1 MFWSRN
7 MGNKKVVKK
16 TNISNTH
23 VPDKVYAYMIQS
35 HHMLYE
41 LLNCEKGDSVS
52 VEVFDDVGVEHP
64 DGSRDAIQLKSALS
78 NRNPVSNKAIDL
90 WKTMYNWMLSAET
103 GELDP
108 ENTKYILFINVN
120 KKGTI
125 VDKFH
130 SVKSTEEAIDAWNK
144 TKEIFYDEEG
154 KLKEIGEECR
164 KYVEYF
170 YKDEKKDLALKII
183 EKFKYKKCIED
194 YTITVRNEF
203 NKSGIPED
211 IIDPIYVGIIGWID
225 IKVTKMVEAG
235 QPIAISL
242 EDYQKQ
248 LRALYREYNQKH
260 SLMTYSVEP
269 SDQEIEQE
277 FQKKRVYIEQLD
289 IIDCDYTEK
298 VEAIN
303 DYLRAAIDRATWA
316 ENGDISMQSIQT
328 YESNLKRTW
337 KLQKRIV
344 MLEKKNESSE
354 DQGKMIYYACSWF
367 GIIVKIDEKKL
378 LLARR
383 EPGQHK
389 VTDDM
394 MLMENEICP
403 FCGSKH
409 NVDGQMRELIGNLE
423 DLEEESEEIAEIP
436 VAFEREYSI
445 VQGKISELTER
456 LGAVQKSIKIQNN
469 KKDETYN
476 QKYTLESVSRF
487 LGKLQYAEET
497 YRAIGYDGELQE
509 EISELQKKII
519 VLQNEINEGGI
530 RKRFASALEN
540 IELKIMKLL
549 PLLDTERPEDSVK
562 IDYKNLTITVTSKS
576 GRKDYLWEIG
586 SGSNWLSYHISVSL
600 AFQMFFAEKKYSP
613 IPQFIVYDQ
622 PSQVYFP
629 NKAAQKEEDKDVDPH
644 LEDEDILAVKKIFE
658 AMSEAMEKTKHRMQI
673 IVLEHAD
680 ESAWEGVSNM
690 HLVEEWRG
698 ENNKLIPNEWLD

>member
-1 MFWSRN
+1 

-303 DYLRAAIDRATWA
+303 DYLRAAINRATWA

-354 DQGKMIYYACSWF
+354 DQGKMIYYKCQDKNVEMDSVYVPDFFKNGCYHA
-367 GIIVKIDEKKL
+367 
-378 LLARR
+378 LANN
-383 EPGQHK
+383 
-389 VTDDM
+389 
-394 MLMENEICP
+394 LEIGWHP
-403 FCGSKH
+403 QYS
-409 NVDGQMRELIGNLE
+409 ELIK
-423 DLEEESEEIAEIP
+423 EES
-436 VAFEREYSI
+436 
-445 VQGKISELTER
+445 
-456 LGAVQKSIKIQNN
+456 
-469 KKDETYN
+469 
-476 QKYTLESVSRF
+476 
-487 LGKLQYAEET
+487 
-497 YRAIGYDGELQE
+497 
-509 EISELQKKII
+509 
-519 VLQNEINEGGI
+519 
-530 RKRFASALEN
+530 
-540 IELKIMKLL
+540 
-549 PLLDTERPEDSVK
+549 DS
-562 IDYKNLTITVTSKS
+562 
-576 GRKDYLWEIG
+576 WEI
-586 SGSNWLSYHISVSL
+586 
-600 AFQMFFAEKKYSP
+600 
-613 IPQFIVYDQ
+613 
-622 PSQVYFP
+622 
-629 NKAAQKEEDKDVDPH
+629 
-644 LEDEDILAVKKIFE
+644 
-658 AMSEAMEKTKHRMQI
+658 
-673 IVLEHAD
+673 
-680 ESAWEGVSNM
+680 
-690 HLVEEWRG
+690 
-698 ENNKLIPNEWLD
+698 